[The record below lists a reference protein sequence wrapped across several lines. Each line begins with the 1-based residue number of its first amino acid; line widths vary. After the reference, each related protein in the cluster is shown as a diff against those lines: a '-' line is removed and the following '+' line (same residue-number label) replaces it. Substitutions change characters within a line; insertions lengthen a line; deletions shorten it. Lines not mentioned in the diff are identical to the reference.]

1 MIYLLLLGAGM
12 LGGFLAGLL
21 GIGGG
26 FVVVPVLIVLLPAF
40 GIAPDLL
47 PKVAVATSLAV
58 MVPTACSAVFAQYR
72 RGALDLAS
80 VRSLAPSAGIGAAI
94 GAQLAAALTGQW
106 VALIFAIYAGYFA
119 VKMLRDV
126 PVRPQSAGR
135 LANAVLKCPTSF
147 IGALIGAFSSIAG
160 VGGASLTV
168 PYLLF
173 HNVEMKRAVATS
185 SAVGLAIAVAG
196 AASFAFARA
205 DIASID
211 SPMLFGLVC
220 WPAALV
226 LASSAI
232 LMAPQGVAWS
242 HRLPVRQLKRA
253 FGAVLVAACG
263 AMLIKATVST
273 ESEQQQAQEVV
284 ASVVTRDAG
293 PRGDL

>member
-1 MIYLLLLGAGM
+1 MIYLQLLGAGM

-26 FVVVPVLIVLLPAF
+26 FVVVPVLILLLPAF
-40 GIAPDLL
+40 GIGPELL

-58 MVPTACSAVFAQYR
+58 MVPTACSAVLAQYR
-72 RGALDLAS
+72 RGALDLAW
-80 VRSLAPSAGIGAAI
+80 VRTLAPSAGLGAAV

-126 PVRPQSAGR
+126 PVRPENPG
-135 LANAVLKCPTSF
+135 LFGGAVLQCPSSG
-147 IGALIGAFSSIAG
+147 IGAVIGAFSAIAG

-173 HNVEMKRAVATS
+173 RKVEMKRAVAAS
-185 SAVGLAIAVAG
+185 SAVGLAISLVG
-196 AASFAFARA
+196 ALSFAFARA
-205 DIASID
+205 DSG
-211 SPMLFGLVC
+211 STESSMLVGLVC
-220 WPAALV
+220 WPAALI

-242 HRLPVRQLKRA
+242 HRLPVRHLKRA
-253 FGAVLVAACG
+253 FGAVLVASCA
-263 AMLIKATVST
+263 AMLFKATIPTSG
-273 ESEQQQAQEVV
+273 ELMQAPDLV
-284 ASVVTRDAG
+284 ASVAALDASPRDSH
-293 PRGDL
+293 

>member
-40 GIAPDLL
+40 DIAPDLL

-80 VRSLAPSAGIGAAI
+80 VRSLGPSAGIGAAI

-126 PVRPQSAGR
+126 PVRAQSTGR
-135 LANAVLKCPTSF
+135 LTNAVLKCPTSF

-173 HNVEMKRAVATS
+173 RNVEMKRAVATS

-220 WPAALV
+220 WPAALI

-263 AMLIKATVST
+263 TMLIKATVST
-273 ESEQQQAQEVV
+273 KDEQQQVRELV

-293 PRGDL
+293 PRRDL